1 MERALNDKDDPFAS
15 INVEVDKME
24 SLKDDPEMIK

>member
-1 MERALNDKDDPFAS
+1 MERALNDKNDHFAS

-24 SLKDDPEMIK
+24 SLKDDPEMMK